1 MGAPW
6 NNFSRRNVGRCSSVH
21 PQNEIMSRNRR
32 VRKNDPETELL
43 EAIKQGINILDYI
56 KDERDIDFVTNAIII
71 EGIDEDTY
79 YEETAEIVFKSILY
93 YVLFTEGE
101 TKTLN
106 RCKEIA
112 KYDMDGTD
120 GINKIRDMVA
130 KEERAN
136 VLFKPVEIASEK
148 TAKTVFEKLNERL
161 SKI

>member
-1 MGAPW
+1 M
-6 NNFSRRNVGRCSSVH
+6 NI
-21 PQNEIMSRNRR
+21 NEKVIST
-32 VRKNDPETELL
+32 KTELL
-43 EAIKQGINILDYI
+43 DIIKQGVNILDYV

-93 YVLFTEGE
+93 YVLFTDGE

-112 KYDMDGTD
+112 KYGINGID
-120 GINKIRDMVA
+120 GINKIRDLVA
-130 KEERAN
+130 NEERAN
-136 VLFKPVEIASEK
+136 ILFKPVEIASEA
-148 TAKTVFEKLNERL
+148 TAKAVFEKLNERL

>member
-1 MGAPW
+1 M
-6 NNFSRRNVGRCSSVH
+6 
-21 PQNEIMSRNRR
+21 
-32 VRKNDPETELL
+32 
-43 EAIKQGINILDYI
+43 
-56 KDERDIDFVTNAIII
+56 
-71 EGIDEDTY
+71 
-79 YEETAEIVFKSILY
+79 
-93 YVLFTEGE
+93 
-101 TKTLN
+101 N

-112 KYDMDGTD
+112 KYGMDGTD

>member
-1 MGAPW
+1 MNINGKIISTKA
-6 NNFSRRNVGRCSSVH
+6 
-21 PQNEIMSRNRR
+21 
-32 VRKNDPETELL
+32 ELL
-43 EAIKQGINILDYI
+43 ETIKQGINILEFI

-93 YVLFTEGE
+93 YVLFVDGE

-112 KYDMDGTD
+112 KYGMDGTE

-130 KEERAN
+130 KEKRAN
-136 VLFKPVEIASEK
+136 VLFKPVEIASER
-148 TAKTVFEKLNERL
+148 TAKAVFEKLNERL

>member
-1 MGAPW
+1 M
-6 NNFSRRNVGRCSSVH
+6 NI
-21 PQNEIMSRNRR
+21 NEKVIST
-32 VRKNDPETELL
+32 KTELL
-43 EAIKQGINILDYI
+43 DIIKQGVNILDYV

-112 KYDMDGTD
+112 KYGMDGID

-130 KEERAN
+130 KEESAN

>member
-1 MGAPW
+1 MNINGKIISTKA
-6 NNFSRRNVGRCSSVH
+6 
-21 PQNEIMSRNRR
+21 
-32 VRKNDPETELL
+32 ELL
-43 EAIKQGINILDYI
+43 ETIKQGINILDYI

-93 YVLFTEGE
+93 YVLFVDGE

-112 KYDMDGTD
+112 KYGIDDTD

-148 TAKTVFEKLNERL
+148 TAKAVFEKLNERL

>member
-1 MGAPW
+1 MNINGKIISTKA
-6 NNFSRRNVGRCSSVH
+6 
-21 PQNEIMSRNRR
+21 
-32 VRKNDPETELL
+32 ELL
-43 EAIKQGINILDYI
+43 ETIKQGINILDYI
-56 KDERDIDFVTNAIII
+56 KDEKDIDFVTNSIII

-79 YEETAEIVFKSILY
+79 YEEIAEIVFKSILY
-93 YVLFTEGE
+93 YVLFTESE

-112 KYDMDGTD
+112 KYGMDGTD

>member
-1 MGAPW
+1 MNINGKII
-6 NNFSRRNVGRCSSVH
+6 STKS
-21 PQNEIMSRNRR
+21 
-32 VRKNDPETELL
+32 KLL
-43 EAIKQGINILDYI
+43 ETIKQGINILDYI
-56 KDERDIDFVTNAIII
+56 KDEKDIDFVTNAIII

-112 KYDMDGTD
+112 KYGMDGAE

-130 KEERAN
+130 KEEIAN
-136 VLFKPVEIASEK
+136 LLFKPVEIAPEK
-148 TAKTVFEKLNERL
+148 TAKAVFEKLNERL

>member
-1 MGAPW
+1 M
-6 NNFSRRNVGRCSSVH
+6 NI
-21 PQNEIMSRNRR
+21 NEKVIST
-32 VRKNDPETELL
+32 KTDLL
-43 EAIKQGINILDYI
+43 DIIKQGVNILDYV

-93 YVLFTEGE
+93 YVLFTDEE
-101 TKTLN
+101 RKTLT

-112 KYDMDGTD
+112 KYGLDGTE
-120 GINKIRDMVA
+120 GLNKIRDMVS

-136 VLFKPVEIASEK
+136 VLFKPVEIASET
-148 TAKTVFEKLNERL
+148 TAKAVFEKLNERL